1 MADPKSSYEQSSFL
15 GGEWG
20 PLSQGR
26 SDLPAYHQAL
36 KVHYNEITVEE
47 GASTRRSG
55 TEWLAPT
62 YQRGA
67 AKLLPYTATSA
78 GDPVAYVLEFTNNN
92 LRMYY
97 GTALVFSSLA
107 PATVTASSV
116 TTGVL
121 SLTLDSAVGFSVGD
135 NVRLIANTLY
145 NFTGGCNGFRNRVMT
160 IATINYST
168 GVITLNDD
176 VLGITFNSSTT
187 ITSGDLNG
195 LLLFQILREPTV
207 YANAGLN
214 LALSTL
220 RIVQTGPSAQLLS
233 AFYPPYTVSIAGN
246 PIPTLSIAATAFV
259 DGPYLDPQGGLV
271 VQETGTV
278 SGYSGSITFT
288 PATTTFTSEDVGR
301 CIRLFS
307 QPPAWASGTTYTY
320 GEVVTDTNGQWWTSI
335 ATAGTAYANANVG
348 ITPGTLTTIGGIQ
361 VMLWAPAPA
370 AGQWAWGTI
379 TAQATTSCTVSL
391 TTPLLAANS
400 TGIFQWQLGVFKA
413 NQYPTC
419 GIYYDG
425 RLVLGGAVPNRFDMS
440 VSNDPFTFSPTTI
453 NNIVEDNSAISETL
467 NSKEAQLIN
476 WFAADHQGLLA
487 GTLTGE
493 TLIQASVL
501 GDPLTPTNVQA
512 HEVTNYGSAISVEP
526 KRIGM
531 ALAFVQRYGRRVI
544 EYLADAFSQ
553 RYTGRHINEFAK
565 HLTEAGVA
573 EMAYQEETAPILW
586 CRMFDGTLAGCTY
599 RRVSRFVTE
608 APVFQ
613 AWHRHAIGGS
623 NTGAP
628 TRLVQ
633 SICVVPSPSALSD
646 TLYLATSDTSNA
658 NWYVEILNPL
668 FEAA

>member
-187 ITSGDLNG
+187 ITSGDLDG

-307 QPPAWASGTTYTY
+307 TFFLAKWMGEGYEKSTTM
-320 GEVVTDTNGQWWTSI
+320 
-335 ATAGTAYANANVG
+335 AFTAG
-348 ITPGTLTTIGGIQ
+348 
-361 VMLWAPAPA
+361 
-370 AGQWAWGTI
+370 
-379 TAQATTSCTVSL
+379 
-391 TTPLLAANS
+391 
-400 TGIFQWQLGVFKA
+400 
-413 NQYPTC
+413 
-419 GIYYDG
+419 
-425 RLVLGGAVPNRFDMS
+425 
-440 VSNDPFTFSPTTI
+440 SNDFELAIAVAIAVFGI
-453 NNIVEDNSAISETL
+453 NSEAAFATVIGPLVEVPVMV
-467 NSKEAQLIN
+467 
-476 WFAADHQGLLA
+476 GL
-487 GTLTGE
+487 
-493 TLIQASVL
+493 V
-501 GDPLTPTNVQA
+501 NV
-512 HEVTNYGSAISVEP
+512 
-526 KRIGM
+526 
-531 ALAFVQRYGRRVI
+531 AFY
-544 EYLADAFSQ
+544 YKKK
-553 RYTGRHINEFAK
+553 Y
-565 HLTEAGVA
+565 
-573 EMAYQEETAPILW
+573 
-586 CRMFDGTLAGCTY
+586 
-599 RRVSRFVTE
+599 FVTVKTVNE
-608 APVFQ
+608 
-613 AWHRHAIGGS
+613 
-623 NTGAP
+623 
-628 TRLVQ
+628 
-633 SICVVPSPSALSD
+633 
-646 TLYLATSDTSNA
+646 
-658 NWYVEILNPL
+658 
-668 FEAA
+668 